1 MLAYVKHQKTL
12 VSKGKKG
19 VPAAPTPSARSSPSG
34 KSPKK
39 RLGSSSAPPLVP
51 PPPAVFDEGKL
62 RTMMLDM
69 MSDLLQQRRDIAN
82 PISFSAPSAE
92 VPGPELGVAGGS
104 GGANLMRGRP
114 SASSGVVPPAL
125 EEDSPVPP
133 NVSVT
138 ASVGVVGSFPP
149 PLGLLGQASVAS
161 AVRGA
166 PVDLLGLGVQDVNL
180 SGGGNVNVNVDAVNV
195 MSSFA
200 SVSSFSV
207 SSSLDPSSVFSWPAA
222 SPSPSFSALRDSG
235 FASLPSSCLSSSLPS
250 VVSSVLP
257 LSSSSSSLSVPS
269 GFFPSPSPSLSSSL
283 PPPPGFSS
291 SSVPSSSFASL
302 SISSVPSSLYSSV
315 SAPLPLV
322 PPPPPVFSS
331 LPPPPPSSF
340 PLSSLSLSVSSGPS
354 SSLRSAP
361 LWSRSSASAFTLPVF
376 SSGSYTPVSS
386 SLAFSSSSSS
396 SSSSFPPFAASS
408 SSSSFSAPL
417 ASAVSTVSSSS
428 SSSAF
433 PSSSSSGDFPSF
445 RARSLGIS
453 GEYLD
458 LVRWFVSSGG
468 SDLPS
473 YLSAHLPARL
483 YPDFRLDFSS
493 GSSALLASLSSF
505 SAAPPPSSPPTS
517 SASASA
523 PAFLRPPASLAWS
536 AQASSSSSSAPRL
549 FASAASSASSS
560 FRPPASSSSLS
571 AVPAGFSARGL
582 ASVHGS
588 ALGLS
593 SSVPSSL
600 RPASSFAAPSVFR
613 APAPPVSA
621 PPPSVSVPPPSP
633 VFPSSAPASLPSSL
647 PSSSAP
653 LSSDPPVPEDPA
665 FLDPA
670 ASLSSDAERSDFR
683 RMLRFVLDLFPQA
696 EGSPSDPPP
705 SRGLLE
711 DLLSSSSSA
720 SSSPSASSRV
730 FLSLFDK
737 VRSALSSTDERLASF
752 LAAGRSDFSFFPS
765 RVTAYGVRDPV
776 FSGQALPVNSSL
788 LSLFERQLK
797 PSYHL
802 GLSVK
807 EAEAFEAS
815 LRAQTE
821 TLSHSLWVLAAL
833 LGFVRLQG
841 FQPAESA
848 VFSSL
853 VSSLSRSL
861 AHQSTLCASHLA
873 FLVLKRRQFYLSHL
887 PAYFSDVNKKAM
899 LAAPAVYASTL
910 FADSDVARL
919 LADTQASSS
928 LKSQQALVA
937 VASRSAGR
945 ARTHSP
951 RRSPGRPS
959 SPARRRRRSSG
970 SPSRPGKRVR
980 FDSPAPTSSVQ
991 RSAFR
996 K

>member
-19 VPAAPTPSARSSPSG
+19 VPAAPTPSAKSSPSG

-39 RLGSSSAPPLVP
+39 QLGASSAPPLVP
-51 PPPAVFDEGKL
+51 PPTAVFDEGKL
-62 RTMMLDM
+62 RTMMFDM
-69 MSDLLQQRRDIAN
+69 MSNLLQQQRDAN

-92 VPGPELGVAGGS
+92 VPGPELGIAGGS

-149 PLGLLGQASVAS
+149 PVGLLGQASVAS

-166 PVDLLGLGVQDVNL
+166 PDDLGVQDVNL
-180 SGGGNVNVNVDAVNV
+180 SGGGNVNVNVNAFNV
-195 MSSFA
+195 MSTFA

-331 LPPPPPSSF
+331 LPPPPPSSL
-340 PLSSLSLSVSSGPS
+340 PLSSLSLSASSGPS
-354 SSLRSAP
+354 FSLRSAP
-361 LWSRSSASAFTLPVF
+361 LWSRSSVSAFTLPVF

-386 SLAFSSSSSS
+386 SLAFSSSSS

-417 ASAVSTVSSSS
+417 ASAVSTVSSYSS
-428 SSSAF
+428 SSSF

-505 SAAPPPSSPPTS
+505 SAAPPPSSPPAS

-523 PAFLRPPASLAWS
+523 SAFLRPPAPLAWS
-536 AQASSSSSSAPRL
+536 AQASSSSSSAPLL
-549 FASAASSASSS
+549 FASAASSASSSSS

-621 PPPSVSVPPPSP
+621 PPPSVPVPPPSA
-633 VFPSSAPASLPSSL
+633 VFPGSAPASLPSSL

-670 ASLSSDAERSDFR
+670 ASLSSDAERSEFR
-683 RMLRFVLDLFPQA
+683 RMLRFVVDLFPQA

-720 SSSPSASSRV
+720 SSSPSPSSRV

-737 VRSALSSTDERLASF
+737 VRSALSATDERLASF

-765 RVTAYGVRDPV
+765 RIAAYSVRDPV

-807 EAEAFEAS
+807 EAESFEAS

-861 AHQSTLCASHLA
+861 AHQSNLCASHLA

-945 ARTHSP
+945 SRAPSP

-959 SPARRRRRSSG
+959 SPARRRRSSSG

-980 FDSPAPTSSVQ
+980 FDSPAPTSSVKQ
-991 RSAFR
+991 SAFR